1 MAAVGYGRHAVVQS
15 FCRFSATITRFDRTK
30 MAIRLRKRWKDG
42 FTLNDKVKKHI
53 KNNHV
58 FPGKQGKSSFL
69 SPDEKSVWKLVQD
82 TFDNPDISTPH
93 RTDENRYVLQ
103 KQFNSPVGIHGKTE
117 LQCFSVTVIYDA
129 QDQKIITAYPTTKC
143 SQTLVSHYF
152 TC

>member
-1 MAAVGYGRHAVVQS
+1 
-15 FCRFSATITRFDRTK
+15 

-93 RTDENRYVLQ
+93 RTDRNRYVLQ
-103 KQFNSPVGIHGKTE
+103 KQFNSPVGIHGKTG
-117 LQCFSVTVIYDA
+117 LQCFSVTVVYDA

-143 SQTLVSHYF
+143 SQTLVSNYF